1 MNSISSHQL
10 LTTNHSLVNLRPPDQ
25 TVTAEFSGQRVVVLG
40 LGSFGGGVGAVRFL
54 SAAGAFV
61 TVCDQK
67 PADALEGSLR
77 QIANCPNVSLRL
89 GGHSESD
96 VAGADLVVASTA
108 LRPDHP
114 LLRHVRSL
122 GIPITSEI
130 ALFVERCRGRL
141 LCVTGS
147 NGKSTTTAMLHH
159 ILARSGRRTWLGG
172 NIGKSLLPDV
182 YQIQPTDDVV
192 LELSSFQLSDLDRI
206 QFRPQVAVV
215 TNLTPNHLDWHD
227 SLDNYRAA
235 KQTIVRWQ
243 QADDVAVL
251 NADDPDVR
259 DWPTQARRVYFGAG
273 ELPGDGLS
281 LCDTN
286 WPFAKWLKV
295 PGRHNQMNAAAASLA
310 AMAVGINRTD
320 IESALR
326 TYQALPH
333 RLEFVGELYG
343 RHCYNDSIATTPEST
358 IVALESFP
366 QPIILLAGGYNKGI
380 DLTAMAH
387 AAASRAKAI
396 VLMGQT
402 GPAILKAIQERGDP
416 TPAAVPT
423 KSFPEALAAA
433 WQLSAPG
440 DVILLSP
447 GCASYDWFRNFE
459 DRGQQFRDWVRQ
471 SQQQQQQ

>member
-1 MNSISSHQL
+1 M
-10 LTTNHSLVNLRPPDQ
+10 
-25 TVTAEFSGQRVVVLG
+25 TAEFSGRRVVVLG

-67 PADALEGSLR
+67 PAEALAESLR
-77 QIANCPNVSLRL
+77 QIADCPNVSLRL

-96 VAGADLVVASTA
+96 LAGADLVVASPA

-114 LLRHVRSL
+114 LLQHVRHA
-122 GIPITSEI
+122 GIPVTSEI

-159 ILARSGRRTWLGG
+159 ILAQSGRRTWLGG

-182 YQIQPTDDVV
+182 HQIQPTDDVV
-192 LELSSFQLSDLDRI
+192 LELSSFQLADLDRI
-206 QFRPQVAVV
+206 HFRPHVAVV

-227 SLDNYRAA
+227 SLENYRTA
-235 KQTIVRWQ
+235 KQTIVRRQ
-243 QADDVAVL
+243 RADDVAVL

-259 DWPTQARRVYFGAG
+259 DWPTQAKRVYFGAG
-273 ELPGDGLS
+273 KLPGEGLS
-281 LCDTN
+281 LSDAN
-286 WPFAKWLKV
+286 WPFAQWLKV

-310 AMAVGINRTD
+310 ALAVGISRAD
-320 IESALR
+320 IEAALR

-333 RLEFVGELYG
+333 RLEFVGELNG

-358 IVALESFP
+358 IVALESFT
-366 QPIILLAGGYNKGI
+366 QPIILLAGGYDKGI

-402 GPAILKAIQERGDP
+402 GPVLLEAIQQKTFSTRP
-416 TPAAVPT
+416 VVST
-423 KSFPEALAAA
+423 KSFPEALATA

-459 DRGQQFRDWVRQ
+459 DRGQRFRDWVRQ
-471 SQQQQQQ
+471 SQQQQQ